1 MARRRYPRQSGS
13 EKSKIFAAIMA
24 FFFGG
29 FGVHKFYLRDPGAG
43 ILYLFIFFI
52 TSRLFFPLS
61 WFLGWFDAIRLL
73 TMRQEVFDQ
82 KYNRNIVR
90 EEDYY
95 ERRTRVPQR
104 RTRRATPNPTR
115 RRKAPTG
122 PSRVIQKANPFKKSG
137 IKKYK
142 EFDLD
147 GAIED
152 FKQGLKINPQ
162 DIALHFNL
170 ACAYSLTEKKEDAFY
185 HLSKAVALGYNDID
199 KIQNHD
205 DLAYLRI
212 QPEFEKFKENDYLL
226 PGSTPGQKSTA
237 GSKKEA
243 VSEPEIKDDVLL
255 SQLNKLSE
263 LRKKGLLTEDE
274 FMLER
279 KKLLRR

>member
-1 MARRRYPRQSGS
+1 MARRRYPSQSKT
-13 EKSKIFAAIMA
+13 EKSKVFAGILA

-73 TMRQEVFDQ
+73 TMSQEAFDR

-90 EEDYY
+90 EDDYY
-95 ERRTRVPQR
+95 ERQTRSPKS
-104 RTRRATPNPTR
+104 RTRRTTPTPSR
-115 RRKAPTG
+115 RRKGQSA
-122 PSRVIQKANPFKKSG
+122 PSRVIQKSNPFKKSG
-137 IKKYK
+137 LKKYK

-152 FKQGLKINPQ
+152 FKQGLKINPR

-185 HLSKAVALGYNDID
+185 HLSKAVALGYNDFD

-205 DLAYLRI
+205 DLAFLRI
-212 QPEFEKFKENDYLL
+212 QPEFEQFKENDYLL
-226 PGSTPGQKSTA
+226 SGSSPEQKST
-237 GSKKEA
+237 SKSNIGA
-243 VSEPEIKDDVLL
+243 DSAPEIKDDVLL
-255 SQLNKLSE
+255 SQLNKLAE